1 MRTYMCL
8 EAHGVRNT
16 NLVTQPLL
24 KCCVYFFFYY
34 YYVVHFFVRSA
45 FRKLRVKFEICTNLG
60 NVCSFLL
67 ETWNLFESQIGRFNG
82 LESQSKQVEG

>member
-1 MRTYMCL
+1 
-8 EAHGVRNT
+8 
-16 NLVTQPLL
+16 
-24 KCCVYFFFYY
+24 
-34 YYVVHFFVRSA
+34 VHFFFVRSA